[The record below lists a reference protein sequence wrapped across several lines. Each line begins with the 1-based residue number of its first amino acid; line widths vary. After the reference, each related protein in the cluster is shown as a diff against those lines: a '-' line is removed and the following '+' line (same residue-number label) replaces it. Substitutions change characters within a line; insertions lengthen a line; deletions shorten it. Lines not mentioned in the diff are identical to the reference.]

1 MPLACHYGSQLE
13 VDCKMNYTDVE
24 PRGEILHYDAV
35 ELHCHG
41 MGLVQVLVVGAP
53 SLAQCVK
60 RFLCD
65 YEGAKKC
72 GNTYT
77 ENLNV
82 T

>member
-1 MPLACHYGSQLE
+1 
-13 VDCKMNYTDVE
+13 MNYIDVE

-35 ELHCHG
+35 ELHSHG

-53 SLAQCVK
+53 TLALCVT

-72 GNTYT
+72 GNTHT
-77 ENLNV
+77 ESLHV
-82 T
+82 THAMSVLRHCDIVHY